1 MLLAR
6 LPETCDYA
14 IIDCPPSNGVVL
26 LNAYVAAQH
35 ILCPIQARGMNFQG
49 VERVLALVGELRDL
63 GANPSLDLLGI
74 FANAFDSR
82 TRIARQV
89 LEKMRANYG
98 DLVLDTVVNDC
109 VQISE
114 STDARAPITRY
125 APATR
130 AAAEF
135 RSLTREIIRRAASRR
150 GYFGLPQHHEESRR
164 LTLIDGHSTQ
174 ARHQSAGL

>member
-1 MLLAR
+1 M
-6 LPETCDYA
+6 
-14 IIDCPPSNGVVL
+14 S
-26 LNAYVAAQH
+26 
-35 ILCPIQARGMNFQG
+35 FQS

-63 GANPSLDLLGI
+63 GTNPSLDLLGI
-74 FANAFDSR
+74 FANAFDVR
-82 TRIARQV
+82 TLIARQV
-89 LEKMRANYG
+89 LEAMKANYG

-114 STDARAPITRY
+114 SVNARTPITRY

-135 RSLTREIIRRAASRR
+135 RALAREIIRRAASRR
-150 GYFGLPQHHEESRR
+150 GYFGVPQHHEERRR
-164 LTLIDGHSTQ
+164 LTLIDGYSKQ